1 MNAPMLL
8 PGIGKV
14 TSVGGAHAKAYVA
27 ADASPMPGI
36 GSLVAIDGVAGP
48 VFALVSEIGVS
59 ARRGPDDPG
68 VFLLDLDL
76 VGEGN
81 YRRDGSLV
89 FRRGLSRYP
98 IPAASVHPISR
109 QMMAALLGGAEADQV
124 RIGRLHT
131 AHDTPAEIR
140 LEAMLG
146 RHFAVLG
153 TTGSGKSCT
162 TALLLHAMN
171 DRLPNARILMIDPH
185 GEYAAAFGD
194 RAVVLDSRTLQLP
207 HWVFTLDEMSALLI
221 NRSDA
226 DLEIQQDLLKDA
238 IQAARDRYHTDTG
251 GEFYGA
257 GPGPTPYRLGA
268 VKQHLEISAGRLD
281 AGERA
286 AAAIKLMRRITDLE
300 RDPRFRFL
308 NPGLAVRDA
317 LPWLV
322 SQILRLPAD
331 GQPMTIVDLSGM
343 PNEVLEIVVA
353 VISRLV
359 FDFMIWTAPERRP
372 PMLVVCEEAHRYVP
386 EVGEGGFALSR
397 AAIGRIAKE
406 GRKYG
411 LSLGLISQ
419 RPSEMSAGILS
430 QCNTIVALRLSNDRD
445 QRFVTTMLPEG
456 SGGLISALPALGVQE
471 GLIIGEGAI
480 MPMRVV
486 FDTLPPERRPRS
498 YSADFVRAWTAPT
511 PGHDLVTETVQRWRM
526 G

>member
-1 MNAPMLL
+1 MSAPTML
-8 PGIGKV
+8 PGIGRI
-14 TSVGGAHAKAYVA
+14 TSVGGAHAKAVVA
-27 ADASPMPGI
+27 ADAGPLPGI
-36 GSLVAIDGVAGP
+36 GSLVGIDGVVGP
-48 VFALVSEIGVS
+48 IFAMVSEIGVS
-59 ARRGPDDPG
+59 ARRGGDDAG

-81 YRRDGSLV
+81 FRRDGSLS
-89 FRRGLSRYP
+89 FRRGVSRYP
-98 IPAASVHPISR
+98 MPAASVHPISQR
-109 QMMAALLGGAEADQV
+109 MMAGLLSDDRPDRV
-124 RIGRLHT
+124 RIGRLQT
-131 AHDTPAEIR
+131 APDTPADIR
-140 LEAMLG
+140 LDAMLG

-171 DRLPNARILMIDPH
+171 DRLPSARILMIDPH
-185 GEYAAAFGD
+185 GEYAAAFGE
-194 RAVVLDSRTLQLP
+194 RALVLDSRTLQLP
-207 HWVFTLDEMSALLI
+207 YWVFTLDEMAALLI

-226 DLEIQQDLLKDA
+226 DMEIQQDLLKDG
-238 IQAARDRYHTDTG
+238 IQAARDRFHADTG
-251 GEFYGA
+251 GEFFGA
-257 GPGPTPYRLGA
+257 GSGPTPYRLGA
-268 VKQHLEISAGRLD
+268 VKQQLEVSAGRLD

-286 AAAIKLMRRITDLE
+286 AAAIKLIRRIVDLE

-317 LPWLV
+317 LPWLI
-322 SQILRLPAD
+322 SQILRLPDD

-353 VISRLV
+353 VITRIA

-430 QCNTIVALRLSNDRD
+430 QCNTIVALRLSNDQD
-445 QRFVTTMLPEG
+445 QSFVKSMLPEG

-471 GLIIGEGAI
+471 GLIVGEGAI

-486 FDTLPPERRPRS
+486 FDTLPEDRRPRS
-498 YSADFVRAWTAPT
+498 FSADFVNAWSTPV
-511 PGHDLVTETVQRWRM
+511 PGHDLVVETVNRWRM